1 MRSIRV
7 LLPCLAGLAL
17 AGCKTHRLPP
27 LPPDRDPAAAEAPVT
42 DYEPPPDVLTKELS
56 SGKSD
61 SKEDDPHAGHRGHHG
76 HGGGK

>member
-1 MRSIRV
+1 MRSVRV
-7 LLPCLAGLAL
+7 LLSCLAALAL

-27 LPPDRDPAAAEAPVT
+27 LPTQRDPAAAEAPVSPY
-42 DYEPPPDVLTKELS
+42 DPPPDVLTKELS

-61 SKEDDPHAGHRGHHG
+61 GKEDDPHAGHHG